1 MKEVKSPKKP
11 LIYYYCIVLL
21 IVLLFNLLVTP
32 LLSNSQVVEVDYGTF
47 MDMIEAQNIGFV
59 QVEDTQILFTDKEGS
74 MVYQTTPMEDPTL
87 TERLHDSGAE
97 FRRVSSEPI
106 SPIWSFLLTFILPML
121 IFIGLGQYMSKK
133 LMEQAGGMYY
143 RLLAPHLLLC
153 NIKRILYL
161 DPDILVINPI
171 RGLWETALQ
180 GNLFAAAAHTG
191 KTELAHSVNRLRL
204 GTKQDYY
211 NSGVLLMDLDAG
223 RQEIDPGELFRYAE
237 LHREELLLPDQDI
250 LNALY
255 GERILPVEDVLW
267 NYDARN
273 YSNYLLRSGGVYD
286 LQWVMKHTAILH
298 FCGKAKP
305 WSRNYFYRF
314 GVLYRHYMQLTSRTQ
329 GDCFDS
335 AL

>member
-133 LMEQAGGMYY
+133 LMEQAGG
-143 RLLAPHLLLC
+143 
-153 NIKRILYL
+153 K
-161 DPDILVINPI
+161 
-171 RGLWETALQ
+171 
-180 GNLFAAAAHTG
+180 
-191 KTELAHSVNRLRL
+191 
-204 GTKQDYY
+204 
-211 NSGVLLMDLDAG
+211 
-223 RQEIDPGELFRYAE
+223 
-237 LHREELLLPDQDI
+237 
-250 LNALY
+250 NALSFGMEKSNAKVY
-255 GERILPVEDVLW
+255 VQSSKGIRFADVAGEDEANTTP
-267 NYDARN
+267 A
-273 YSNYLLRSGGVYD
+273 
-286 LQWVMKHTAILH
+286 
-298 FCGKAKP
+298 C
-305 WSRNYFYRF
+305 
-314 GVLYRHYMQLTSRTQ
+314 
-329 GDCFDS
+329 C
-335 AL
+335 